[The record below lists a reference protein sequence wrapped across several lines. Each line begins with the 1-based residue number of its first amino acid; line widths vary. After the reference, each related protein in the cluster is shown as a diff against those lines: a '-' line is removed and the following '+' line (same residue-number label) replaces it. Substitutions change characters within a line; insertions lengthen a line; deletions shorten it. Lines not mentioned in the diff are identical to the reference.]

1 MGSHRN
7 HVIKALI
14 HRLDALLW
22 QRGFHRPE
30 VRLVMRNEAL
40 FAVPLLLLGICLLP
54 LTSWLVWFAAGALLV
69 AWNFYGLARFI
80 QGLSLSAY
88 SQTLL
93 IGMLV
98 RSNLRLVLSALFLYG
113 ALVWFEASVW
123 AVVAGIT
130 GAMGLLAVTAFAW
143 LAEQRNRQ
151 KEA

>member
-1 MGSHRN
+1 MF
-7 HVIKALI
+7 KALI

-30 VRLVMRNEAL
+30 VRLVMRNELL
-40 FAVPLLLLGICLLP
+40 FSVPLLLLGLCLLP
-54 LTSWLVWFAAGALLV
+54 LTSWLLWFATGALLI
-69 AWNFYGLARFI
+69 AWNFYGLARVR

-88 SQTLL
+88 SQALL

-98 RSNLRLVLSALFLYG
+98 RSQLRLVLSALFLYG
-113 ALVWFEASVW
+113 ILVWFEASVW

-130 GAMGLLAVTAFAW
+130 GAMGLLAATSLVW

>member
-1 MGSHRN
+1 M
-7 HVIKALI
+7 IKALI

-22 QRGFHRPE
+22 HQGFHRPE

-40 FAVPLLLLGICLLP
+40 FSVSLLILGVCLLP
-54 LTSWLVWFAAGALLV
+54 LTSWFLWFAAGALLI

-80 QGLSLSAY
+80 QGLSLSAP

-93 IGMLV
+93 PGLLV
-98 RSNLRLVLSALFLYG
+98 RSNLRLVFSAAFLYG
-113 ALVWFEASVW
+113 ILVWFEASVW
-123 AVVAGIT
+123 AVTAGIT

-143 LAEQRNRQ
+143 LADRRNRQ

>member
-1 MGSHRN
+1 M
-7 HVIKALI
+7 IKAQI
-14 HRLDALLW
+14 RRLDALLW
-22 QRGFHRPE
+22 RRGFHRPE
-30 VRLVMRNEAL
+30 VRLVMRNELL
-40 FAVPLLLLGICLLP
+40 FSVPLLFVGFCLLP
-54 LTSWLVWFAAGALLV
+54 LTSWLLWFAAGALLI

-93 IGMLV
+93 IGMLA
-98 RSNLRLVLSALFLYG
+98 RSNLRLVVSALFLYWVM
-113 ALVWFEASVW
+113 VWFEASVW

-130 GAMGLLAVTAFAW
+130 GAMGLLAVTSLAW

>member
-1 MGSHRN
+1 
-7 HVIKALI
+7 VFKTLI

-30 VRLVMRNEAL
+30 VRLVMRNELL
-40 FAVPLLLLGICLLP
+40 FSVPLLLLGLCLLP
-54 LTSWLVWFAAGALLV
+54 LTSWLLWFAAGALLI

-80 QGLSLSAY
+80 QGLSLAAY
-88 SQTLL
+88 SQALL
-93 IGMLV
+93 IGMLA
-98 RSNLRLVLSALFLYG
+98 RSQLRLALSALFLYG
-113 ALVWFEASVW
+113 ILVWFEASVW

-130 GAMGLLAVTAFAW
+130 GAMGLLAVTSLAW

>member
-1 MGSHRN
+1 M
-7 HVIKALI
+7 IKAQI
-14 HRLDALLW
+14 HRLDAMLW
-22 QRGFHRPE
+22 RRGFHRPE
-30 VRLVMRNEAL
+30 VRLVMRNEL
-40 FAVPLLLLGICLLP
+40 IFSVFLLVLGICFLP
-54 LTSWLVWFAAGALLV
+54 LTSWLLWFATGALIIT
-69 AWNFYGLARFI
+69 WNFYGLARFI

-98 RSNLRLVLSALFLYG
+98 RSNLRLVFSALILYWI
-113 ALVWFEASVW
+113 LVWLEASVW

-130 GAMGLLAVTAFAW
+130 GAMVLLAVTSFVW

>member
-1 MGSHRN
+1 M
-7 HVIKALI
+7 IKELI
-14 HRLDALLW
+14 RQLDALLW
-22 QRGFHRPE
+22 RRGFHRPE
-30 VRLVMRNEAL
+30 VRLVMRNEVI
-40 FAVPLLLLGICLLP
+40 FSVTLLILGICLLP
-54 LTSWLVWFAAGALLV
+54 LTSWLLWFAAGALLI

-88 SQTLL
+88 SQALL

-98 RSNLRLVLSALFLYG
+98 RSNLRLVLSAVFLYG
-113 ALVWFEASVW
+113 ILVWCEASVW

-130 GAMGLLAVTAFAW
+130 GAIGLLAATSFMW

>member
-1 MGSHRN
+1 M
-7 HVIKALI
+7 IKALI
-14 HRLDALLW
+14 LRLDALLW
-22 QRGFHRPE
+22 RRGFHRPE
-30 VRLVMRNEAL
+30 VRLAMRNELL
-40 FAVPLLLLGICLLP
+40 FAVPLLLVGICLLP

-69 AWNFYGLARFI
+69 ALNFYGLARFI

-98 RSNLRLVLSALFLYG
+98 RSNLRLVFSAVFLYG
-113 ALVWFEASVW
+113 ILVWLEASVW

-130 GAMGLLAVTAFAW
+130 GAMGLLAATSLVW
-143 LAEQRNRQ
+143 LAGQRNRQ

>member
-1 MGSHRN
+1 
-7 HVIKALI
+7 VFKTLI

-30 VRLVMRNEAL
+30 VRLVMRNELL
-40 FAVPLLLLGICLLP
+40 FSVPLLLLGLCLLP
-54 LTSWLVWFAAGALLV
+54 LTSWLLWFAAGALLI

-80 QGLSLSAY
+80 QGLSLSVY
-88 SQTLL
+88 SQALL
-93 IGMLV
+93 IGMLA
-98 RSNLRLVLSALFLYG
+98 RSQLRLALSALFLYG
-113 ALVWFEASVW
+113 ILVWFEASVW

-130 GAMGLLAVTAFAW
+130 GAMGLLAVTSLAW

>member
-1 MGSHRN
+1 
-7 HVIKALI
+7 VFKALI

-30 VRLVMRNEAL
+30 VRLVMRNELL
-40 FAVPLLLLGICLLP
+40 FSVPLLLLGLCLLP
-54 LTSWLVWFAAGALLV
+54 LTSWLLWFATGALLI
-69 AWNFYGLARFI
+69 AWNFYGLARVR

-88 SQTLL
+88 SQALL

-98 RSNLRLVLSALFLYG
+98 RSQLRLVLSALFLYG
-113 ALVWFEASVW
+113 ILVWFEASVW

-130 GAMGLLAVTAFAW
+130 GAMGLLAATSLVW